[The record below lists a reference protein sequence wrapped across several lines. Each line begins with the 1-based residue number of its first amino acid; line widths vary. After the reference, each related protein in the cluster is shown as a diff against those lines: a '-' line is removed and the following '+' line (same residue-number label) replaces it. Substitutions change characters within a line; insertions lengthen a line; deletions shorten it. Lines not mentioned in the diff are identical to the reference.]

1 MKLKNKI
8 AIVTGASRGIGK
20 CIAEKLSEEGA
31 NVVINFLHS
40 EKDAELLYKKISKTG
55 QKHLLIRS
63 DVSKYD
69 DVANMVDVTIKEF
82 GRIDLLVNNAG
93 ITEDALILRMK
104 EDSWDKVI
112 NINLK
117 GTFNCCKATLKYMIK
132 QREGKVINIT
142 SIAGIIGN
150 VGQVNYASAKAGIIG
165 LTKTLAKEYAER
177 NILINAVGPGFIETE
192 MTDKLSDKVK
202 EEILKKIPL
211 KRFGLLEDVAEVVLF
226 LASNA
231 NYITGQVIIV
241 DGGMVI

>member
-69 DVANMVDVTIKEF
+69 DVANMVDLTIKEF

-104 EDSWDKVI
+104 EDTWDKVI

-132 QREGKVINIT
+132 QREGKIINIT
-142 SIAGIIGN
+142 SIAGITGN
-150 VGQVNYASAKAGIIG
+150 QGQVNYASAKAGIIG

-177 NILINAVGPGFIETE
+177 NILINAIAPGFIETE

-211 KRFGLLEDVAEVVLF
+211 KRFGKLEDVAEVVLF
-226 LASNA
+226 LASDA
-231 NYITGQVIIV
+231 NYITGQVIII